1 MLEHN
6 PHTLPTPDPDTRRGA
21 NLGLLSAAALLVIAF
36 AVGLFFWST
45 AHNQTASGNNAA
57 PSLTTGS
64 ATSSPNSKGVTPPAS
79 R

>member
-1 MLEHN
+1 MSEHN
-6 PHTLPTPDPDTRRGA
+6 PHTSPIPDPNARRGA
-21 NLGLLSAAALLVIAF
+21 NLGLFSAAALLVIAF

-45 AHNQTASGNNAA
+45 AHNQTASGRNAA

-64 ATSSPNSKGVTPPAS
+64 ATSSPNNKGVTPPAS